1 MSINKTNKVLL
12 VVVIILLVVLT
23 GFVVWKEVAGKPT
36 YTAVYL
42 KTGDLYFGKLV
53 RFPYF
58 GLKQP
63 YLLQINQT
71 NQQNPLSVQ
80 RFKNVFWGPEDY
92 LRINRDEV
100 VWYTTLRDDSDLS
113 KVFTANPDLVPQQQ
127 PQAVQPQQEVQ
138 QQAPVTQPAPEQKK
152 ETNK

>member
-1 MSINKTNKVLL
+1 MSINKTNKILL
-12 VVVIILLVVLT
+12 IIVIVLLVVLT
-23 GFVVWKEVAGKPT
+23 GFVIVREFVGKPT

-63 YLLQINQT
+63 YLLQVNQT

-80 RFKNVFWGPEDY
+80 RFKNVFWGPSDI
-92 LRINRDEV
+92 LKINRSEV
-100 VWYTTLRDDSDLS
+100 VWYTTLRDDSDLA
-113 KVFTANPDLVPQQQ
+113 KVFTENPDLLPAAQPQQAPVQQQ
-127 PQAVQPQQEVQ
+127 PTTQ
-138 QQAPVTQPAPEQKK
+138 QQAPAQEQGK
-152 ETNK
+152 

>member
-23 GFVVWKEVAGKPT
+23 GFVIWKEVAGKPT

-63 YLLQINQT
+63 YLLQVNQS

-80 RFKNVFWGPEDY
+80 RFKNVFWGPSDV
-92 LRINRDEV
+92 LKINRSEV
-100 VWYTTLRDDSDLS
+100 VWYTTLRDDSDLA
-113 KVFTANPDLVPQQQ
+113 KVFTQNPDLLPQEQ
-127 PQAVQPQQEVQ
+127 P
-138 QQAPVTQPAPEQKK
+138 QQAPVQQQPVQPAPQTE
-152 ETNK
+152 ENN

>member
-12 VVVIILLVVLT
+12 IVIIILLVLLA
-23 GFVVWKEVAGKPT
+23 GFVIIKEVIGKPT

-58 GLKQP
+58 GLKEP
-63 YLLQINQT
+63 YLLQVNQA

-80 RFKNVFWGPEDY
+80 RFKNVFWGPSDV
-92 LRINRDEV
+92 LKINRSEV
-100 VWYTTLRDDSDLS
+100 VWYTTLRDDSDLA
-113 KVFTANPDLVPQQQ
+113 KVFVQNPDLLPQQS
-127 PQAVQPQQEVQ
+127 AQ
-138 QQAPVTQPAPEQKK
+138 QQAPVQQVPVQQAPAQEEKK
-152 ETNK
+152 